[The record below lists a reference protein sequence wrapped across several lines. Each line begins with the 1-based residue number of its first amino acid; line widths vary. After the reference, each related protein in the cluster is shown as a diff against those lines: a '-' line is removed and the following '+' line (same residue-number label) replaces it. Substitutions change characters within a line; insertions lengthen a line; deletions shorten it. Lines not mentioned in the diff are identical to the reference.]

1 MSDGTRILFP
11 DFREEQADSRYPFV
25 DTATLVSTDGRVQI
39 ARDTFIDAVFHIID
53 ATSRIYISSVQV
65 TPQNV
70 VITLG
75 DALNTNLASTSFF
88 PTPVQATQSG
98 ALQIFDRLG
107 RPSGTLVA
115 TAEKL
120 TLFAGW
126 AIGVYEFD
134 VPATEFVA
142 TAVIPTNEPG
152 VRGVKTSSTQN
163 LMTGDIWLIGDG
175 GVTFRHEGVKDGK
188 QIIRVDITGVPLF
201 QRYQCLPF
209 DRFQSKNFV
218 RTINNCP
225 PDEYG
230 NFTITATG
238 HQVEDTVLRVSQGDG
253 IIFIDAIGRKVV

>member
-11 DFREEQADSRYPFV
+11 DFREEQRDSRYPFV
-25 DTATLVSTDGRVQI
+25 DTATLVSGDGRVQI
-39 ARDTFIDAVFHIID
+39 ERDTFIDAVFHIIN
-53 ATSRIYISSVQV
+53 ATNRIHISSVVV
-65 TPQNV
+65 TTQNV
-70 VITLG
+70 TINLG
-75 DALNTNLASTSFF
+75 DEFNTRVASVSFF
-88 PTPVQATQSG
+88 PTPVQDTQSG
-98 ALQIFDRLG
+98 ALQIFDPLG
-107 RPSGTLVA
+107 RPAGTLVTA
-115 TAEKL
+115 AEKL
-120 TLFAGW
+120 SLFAGW
-126 AIGVYEFD
+126 AIGTYEFD
-134 VPATEFVA
+134 VAATEFVA
-142 TAVIPTNEPG
+142 TTVIPANEPG
-152 VRGVKTSSTQN
+152 VRGVKTTSTQN

-230 NFTITATG
+230 NFTLTATG
-238 HQVEDTVLRVSQGDG
+238 QQAEDTVLRVSQGDG

>member
-11 DFREEQADSRYPFV
+11 DFREEQKDSRYPFV
-25 DTATLVSTDGRVQI
+25 DTATLVSTDGTVQI
-39 ARDTFIDAVFHIID
+39 ERDTFIDAVFHIID
-53 ATSRIYISSVQV
+53 AASRIHISSVQV
-65 TPQNV
+65 TTQNV
-70 VITLG
+70 IINFS
-75 DALNTNLASTSFF
+75 DEFNTNIAATAFSPS
-88 PTPVQATQSG
+88 PVQDTQTG
-98 ALQIFDRLG
+98 ALQIFDLFG
-107 RPSGTLVA
+107 RPAGMLVA
-115 TAEKL
+115 TADKL
-120 TLFAGW
+120 ALFAGW
-126 AIGVYEFD
+126 SVGIYEFAIA
-134 VPATEFVA
+134 ATEFVA
-142 TAVIPTNEPG
+142 TTAIPTNEPG
-152 VRGVKTSSTQN
+152 VRGVKTTSTQN

-230 NFTITATG
+230 NFTLTATG
-238 HQVEDTVLRVSQGDG
+238 RQVEDTVLRISQGEG